1 MEHLINVGY
10 ISVNEE
16 MIERLINNIVKE
28 NQNGKDSDADNLE
41 EIFYKYSIQKNK
53 ELLGRIGE

>member
-1 MEHLINVGY
+1 
-10 ISVNEE
+10 

-28 NQNGKDSDADNLE
+28 NQNGKDSDADDLE

>member
-1 MEHLINVGY
+1 
-10 ISVNEE
+10 

-28 NQNGKDSDADNLE
+28 NQNGKDSDADADDLE